1 MIVTTSASWGRT
13 MLKAPLPPFNIRNA
27 RGLSR
32 WNRLLTRK
40 MDHLMLPKEPAL
52 DPIEVPPLSLEA
64 YDGGDLTTYPEREG

>member
-1 MIVTTSASWGRT
+1 

-52 DPIEVPPLSLEA
+52 DQLKCHPSVLKA